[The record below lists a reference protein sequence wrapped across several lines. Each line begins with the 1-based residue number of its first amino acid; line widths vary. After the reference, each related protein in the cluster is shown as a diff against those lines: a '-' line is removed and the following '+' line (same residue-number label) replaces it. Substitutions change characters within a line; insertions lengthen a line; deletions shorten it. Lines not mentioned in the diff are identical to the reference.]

1 MNIEF
6 RAIFEP
12 YLYTVAYH
20 DAQSDEYVEEYERLV
35 DTWISPE
42 YWIEKGK
49 ELGLRDLRRFAREK
63 VDEIYALD
71 EQIARCDEEPE
82 HLERIFQL
90 LSIDE
95 DRVATLPRQKAKIVS
110 HLGLRVYALRLLPDI
125 YIITGGALKQSQE
138 MADHEDTRI
147 ELNKLNNLRAYM
159 AEKGVTDATT
169 FEEFIADLNQE

>member
-1 MNIEF
+1 MNIVF

-12 YLYTVAYH
+12 YLYTVAYY

-35 DTWISPE
+35 DTWSSPE

-63 VDEIYALD
+63 VDEFYALV
-71 EQIARCDEEPE
+71 EQIARCEEEPE
-82 HLERIFQL
+82 HLERVFQL
-90 LSIDE
+90 LSIEE

-110 HLGLRVYALRLLPDI
+110 HLGLRVYALRVLPDV
-125 YIITGGALKQSQE
+125 YIVTGGALKQSQE
-138 MADHEDTRI
+138 MADHEDTQI

-159 AEKGVTDATT
+159 VERKICDAMV